1 MPVYNADRH
10 IAEAIQSL
18 QHQTF
23 SDFELLIIDDGSTD
37 ESQKIIEMSN
47 DHRIRLIKNQQNVG
61 VVGSLMRGMALCR
74 GDLIARMDADDVC
87 EPERFS
93 NQVAFLQLHPGVD
106 IVGGAIRV
114 FGSIPVPYIQS
125 FPEEHE
131 DIRVAMLFFCPLPH
145 PALMFRR
152 TLVDR
157 GLLEYSD
164 EFRHA
169 EDYYLWSHLLRFA
182 KSANLPDTLL
192 NYRLH
197 HDQVSSEHSGKQYQ
211 ASLRVRKLMLSRANV
226 DWNESDMELHESVI
240 LEKFQ
245 ADWNYINRI
254 GLWFNK
260 IESSNLL
267 SCFWEPNALHRL
279 LSRRII
285 EVVLKL
291 KLSSPPK
298 SLSPATKRYLKEGNL
313 PIEHIM
319 DRILRHF
326 GMVKSAG

>member
-23 SDFELLIIDDGSTD
+23 RDFELVIVDDGSTD
-37 ESQKIIEMSN
+37 ESRQIIEMSN
-47 DHRIRLIKNQQNVG
+47 DHRIRLLKNPQNVG

-74 GDLIARMDADDVC
+74 GDLIARMDADDIC
-87 EPERFS
+87 ELERLS
-93 NQVAFLQLHPGVD
+93 KQVAFLQHHPDVD

-114 FGSIPVPYIQS
+114 FGNIPAPYIQS

-145 PALMFRR
+145 PVLMFRR

-157 GLLEYSD
+157 NLLEYSD

-169 EDYYLWSHLLRFA
+169 EDYYLWSHLLEHA

-192 NYRLH
+192 NYRIH
-197 HDQVSSEHSGKQYQ
+197 PDQVSSEHSVKQYQ
-211 ASLRVRKLMLSRANV
+211 ASLRVRKLMLTQAKVAWS
-226 DWNESDMELHESVI
+226 ESDMDLHESVL

-245 ADWNYINRI
+245 DDWNYMNRI

-260 IESSNLL
+260 LESSNSLN
-267 SCFWEPNALHRL
+267 SFWEPEALHRL
-279 LSRRII
+279 LSRKFN

-291 KLSSPPK
+291 KLSSPPR
-298 SLSPATKRYLKEGNL
+298 SLSLSTKQYLKEGNL
-313 PIEHIM
+313 PFEHIT
-319 DRILRHF
+319 DRILRYF
-326 GMVKSAG
+326 GMVKY